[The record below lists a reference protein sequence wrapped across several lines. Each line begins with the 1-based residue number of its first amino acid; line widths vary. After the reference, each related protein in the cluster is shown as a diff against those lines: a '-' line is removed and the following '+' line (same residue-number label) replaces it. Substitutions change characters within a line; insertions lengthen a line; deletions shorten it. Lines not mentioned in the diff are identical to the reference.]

1 MKVVQDLKWYQL
13 KSVEDLKIVEKD
25 GVQPDSIFQICWRLG
40 GTQASLELAVMRAIQ
55 NQKLASK
62 KAFCWCNRV
71 LPCVVAALQE
81 RKECDTLLC
90 LTLQCDVCLPFSFS
104 FQSKKARETNLRAP
118 MTLTLAHG
126 SMLFPG
132 SSRHVQAARSTVR
145 VIWSSI
151 WKSCW
156 LRNSLLPKEV
166 LHSMQTNNLELALL
180 VWNSTEKHWV
190 FGNIAS

>member
-25 GVQPDSIFQICWRLG
+25 GAWQYFPNMLETWRYPG
-40 GTQASLELAVMRAIQ
+40 FLELAVMRAIH
-55 NQKLASK
+55 SK

-71 LPCVVAALQE
+71 CRVWLQPSRSARNAILCCASPCSVMF
-81 RKECDTLLC
+81 
-90 LTLQCDVCLPFSFS
+90 VCLSHSVSNQKRLECRLVCPYDSYTYTCFNASNRI
-104 FQSKKARETNLRAP
+104 FQACPEGCATA
-118 MTLTLAHG
+118 
-126 SMLFPG
+126 
-132 SSRHVQAARSTVR
+132 VR
-145 VIWSSI
+145 VIWPSI

-180 VWNSTEKHWV
+180 AWNSTEKHWV